1 MPVITTKGDLITT
14 GEWLL
19 GVSGDWCL
27 GPTDNSVGVWSRADF
42 TALQRRSDF
51 TINHQLCM
59 SGCGWRPRTDAAKCD
74 THFYVLF
81 QLGNNSLEDLVIGVI
96 DTVYTGF
103 DFRTY
108 LFICSRRGGHCL
120 VGINGTNRPAV
131 TLYYLFICSG
141 HLCLRRERGRPV
153 ELYNACSVDIGG
165 GRSQEGDRAGGT
177 PASSQM
183 HSLCI

>member
-1 MPVITTKGDLITT
+1 M
-14 GEWLL
+14 L
-19 GVSGDWCL
+19 GVHGDVHAAVAFSHVTVRIFEGSNL
-27 GPTDNSVGVWSRADF
+27 FP
-42 TALQRRSDF
+42 ALHF
-51 TINHQLCM
+51 
-59 SGCGWRPRTDAAKCD
+59 PRTDAAKCD
-74 THFYVLF
+74 THFYILF

-177 PASSQM
+177 PASLQM
-183 HSLCI
+183 HSLFI

>member
-1 MPVITTKGDLITT
+1 MITT

-19 GVSGDWCL
+19 GDGGDCCL

-51 TINHQLCM
+51 TINHQLFM

-96 DTVYTGF
+96 DTIYTGF

-131 TLYYLFICSG
+131 ALYYLLSALGIYAYDESVDVRWSYTTLVRWISEADD
-141 HLCLRRERGRPV
+141 HRREIVLAGRQPV
-153 ELYNACSVDIGG
+153 
-165 GRSQEGDRAGGT
+165 RR
-177 PASSQM
+177 
-183 HSLCI
+183 CILLLVLITFVI

>member
-1 MPVITTKGDLITT
+1 
-14 GEWLL
+14 
-19 GVSGDWCL
+19 
-27 GPTDNSVGVWSRADF
+27 VGVGGGRGLTPLNAIPISTYSFNLEIFHSR
-42 TALQRRSDF
+42 
-51 TINHQLCM
+51 I
-59 SGCGWRPRTDAAKCD
+59 
-74 THFYVLF
+74 
-81 QLGNNSLEDLVIGVI
+81 LVVGVI

-108 LFICSRRGGHCL
+108 LFICLRRGGHCL

-177 PASSQM
+177 PASLQM
-183 HSLCI
+183 HSLFI

>member
-1 MPVITTKGDLITT
+1 MITTKGDLITT

-74 THFYVLF
+74 THFYILF
-81 QLGNNSLEDLVIGVI
+81 QLGNISLEDFSHRVI
-96 DTVYTGF
+96 DTVLYRARLLG
-103 DFRTY
+103 
-108 LFICSRRGGHCL
+108 FICLFVYAGEDTAWRGSTGPTDRRSRFIIL
-120 VGINGTNRPAV
+120 LSALGI
-131 TLYYLFICSG
+131 Y
-141 HLCLRRERGRPV
+141 
-153 ELYNACSVDIGG
+153 ACDESVDV
-165 GRSQEGDRAGGT
+165 RHPKPT
-177 PASSQM
+177 SSCG
-183 HSLCI
+183 LVD